1 MAELNRSPTTVS
13 LAGADDGALLITMG
27 GEYGIRGI
35 ENIGPESEPESE
47 AVLDRQARSVIVEMG
62 TVEFMGTSGIALLL
76 RIANR
81 FGALGVRNAGPIVG
95 RAIEALGLAGRR
107 RLVRG

>member
-35 ENIGPESEPESE
+35 ENIGPESE

-81 FGALGVRNAGPIVG
+81 FGALGVRNAGPILG